1 MSDLTFC
8 VKRGAPLIVTGPNG
22 SGKSSLFRVLGGLW
36 EIPDGGRVFRPC
48 QSEEDAPSS
57 SSGIQV
63 FLVPQKPYHSNGSL
77 ADQITY
83 PHHIP
88 VEQRTVELE
97 QKLLGLLELVE
108 VQNLVERWSW
118 HDARIVA
125 HVTDAGPVC
134 WRCCCL
140 CLDSVECAGIGSLA
154 LPCFVVGEESCR
166 GCLCLSLCVRKM
178 L

>member
-1 MSDLTFC
+1 MSDLSFR
-8 VKRGAPLIVTGPNG
+8 VKRDAPLIVTGPNG

-36 EIPDGGRVFRPC
+36 EIPEGGRVFRPC
-48 QSEEDAPSS
+48 QSEEDASS
-57 SSGIQV
+57 SSSLSSSSGGGIQV

-125 HVTDAGPVC
+125 QVTDVGPVC
-134 WRCCCL
+134 V
-140 CLDSVECAGIGSLA
+140 SAAGVCSLTTSNKGARRIGGSLA
-154 LPCFVVGEESCR
+154 H
-166 GCLCLSLCVRKM
+166 SLAHSLFLVRS
-178 L
+178 LL